1 MKDNIV
7 PYQKKMDC
15 GKMLALAIFVSSVL
29 SVVGGAEVKGLPPC
43 NFPAIYNFGDS
54 NSDTGGCS
62 AALAPL
68 RSPDGE
74 TFFGKPT
81 GRISDGRLII
91 DFMAEQLGLPYLNSY
106 LDSLGTNYS
115 HGANFAVAGATI
127 RRLNN
132 HPTPF
137 YLGIQTTQ
145 YDQLKARITHLYNRV
160 KNISRLPRP
169 EHFSKALYTIDI
181 GQNDAVRTTFLSNPL
196 EQIPDMINQ
205 LAQAVQ
211 NLYNKGGRTFWIHNI
226 GPIGCMPIAQNSIPN
241 RTAESFDQNG
251 CLNRW
256 TEMAIEFNK
265 QLKDKVI
272 KLRKELPEA
281 ALTYVDVYRAKY
293 ELISNAKNLG
303 FTNPLRQCTKHH
315 ETINGIKVEVGLCR
329 TPSTYIS
336 WDGTHYTEAANRLI
350 AKSILNGS
358 LSDPP
363 LPITHACHKQ
373 VPIK

>member
-1 MKDNIV
+1 ME
-7 PYQKKMDC
+7 C

-115 HGANFAVAGATI
+115 HGANFAVA
-127 RRLNN
+127 
-132 HPTPF
+132 
-137 YLGIQTTQ
+137 
-145 YDQLKARITHLYNRV
+145 V

-373 VPIK
+373 VPM